1 MITTLVEKTQIINGI
16 GEIADAYD
24 AFILDQWGVLHDGV
38 TAAPGAIEAVS
49 KLSAMGKQI
58 VILSNS
64 GKPSEDSHARMA
76 GMGFPRDA
84 YLDIVTSGD
93 TVRRCLK
100 DRSDSFYQRLGHAF
114 AIFAWDDH
122 RGIVEGLGYD
132 EVPLLKEA
140 DFLLCTGTDRLSLD
154 AYRDDLKEALD
165 LGLPMIC
172 ANPDR
177 VSVQPDG
184 SLRIC
189 PGALAACYEEMGGS
203 VRWHGKPNI
212 EIYDL
217 CRDVADGW
225 EAALGVGDSL
235 IHDVKGAHDS
245 GLDALFISSGVHK
258 EEIGMVPT
266 ESTLSPVFT
275 LYQQRPRFTA
285 PAFQW

>member
-1 MITTLVEKTQIINGI
+1 MASSQTTTQIISGI
-16 GEIADAYD
+16 GDIADRYD

-38 TAAPGAIEAVS
+38 TAAPGAITAVDV
-49 KLSAMGKQI
+49 LSQAGKKI

-64 GKPSEDSHARMA
+64 GKPSEDSHTRMA
-76 GMGFPRDA
+76 GMGFRRDT

-93 TVRRCLK
+93 TVRQCLTE
-100 DRSDSFYQRLGHAF
+100 RSDSFYQGLGQAF

-132 EVPLLKEA
+132 EVSSLQDA

-154 AYRDDLKEALD
+154 AYREDLTKALD

-189 PGALAACYEEMGGS
+189 PGALAELYETMGGT
-203 VRWHGKPNI
+203 VRWHGKPNR
-212 EIYDL
+212 EIYAQ
-217 CRDVADGW
+217 CHRVADGW
-225 EAALGVGDSL
+225 GAAIGVGDSL

-258 EEIGMVPT
+258 DEIGPQA
-266 ESTLSPVFT
+266 ESDTLAPVFLQYEET
-275 LYQQRPRFTA
+275 PRFTA
-285 PAFQW
+285 SVFQW